1 VKSARRATKQ
11 MNLRLFRFQAV
22 YQMQK
27 RMQESNTAIGFIL
40 SCVKGVHVQHL
51 GLRFKRNIQ
60 YNVIKKIPVHL

>member
-1 VKSARRATKQ
+1 
-11 MNLRLFRFQAV
+11 
-22 YQMQK
+22 MQK
-27 RMQESNTAIGFIL
+27 RIQESNTAIGFIL